1 MQSPDGIGDKA
12 VSGYLP
18 PVKALT
24 DSRLA
29 ALCANAAYRAFLS
42 YQAEFHIITRRAADR
57 FLRCNWLGAYA
68 DAAERLGLYDRALNE
83 LVVTI
88 HGLMGNRLEDKPIWA
103 AIKAVYSSLITHC
116 NEKRLP

>member
-1 MQSPDGIGDKA
+1 LIAHEKSPHAIGDKA
-12 VSGYLP
+12 ASGCPL

-42 YQAEFHIITRRAADR
+42 YQAEFHIITRRAVDR
-57 FLRCNWLGAYA
+57 FLRRDWLGAYA
-68 DAAERLGLYDRALNE
+68 DAAERLGLYSRVLHR

-88 HGLMGNRLEDKPIWA
+88 HGLMGNRL
-103 AIKAVYSSLITHC
+103 
-116 NEKRLP
+116 